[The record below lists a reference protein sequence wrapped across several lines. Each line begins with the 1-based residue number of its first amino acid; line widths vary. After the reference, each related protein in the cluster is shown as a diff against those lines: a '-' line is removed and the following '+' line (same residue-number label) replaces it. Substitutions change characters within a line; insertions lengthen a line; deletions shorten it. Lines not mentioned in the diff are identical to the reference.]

1 MYYLQVK
8 QLSHRYGQRVILDQ
22 IDMSIEQ
29 GQKIAL
35 VARNGMGKST
45 LLDLLMGNL
54 ECVSGDI
61 LRNKSIR
68 IGFLSQKFTADP
80 NTIVHDWIH
89 QHTMADED
97 YEERTHLTKVKK
109 IINKL
114 KLTKHLDQ
122 TIGSL
127 SWGEQKRLAL
137 AKVLMDEPDMLILDE
152 PTNHLDLDMIERL
165 EKFLRKST
173 MTLLMVTHDRYFLQR
188 VCTQIIELE
197 RGKLY
202 HYSGNYSFYL
212 TKKAER
218 LQQDQ
223 KNTHIMKQ
231 LYRRE
236 LAWVK
241 KAPRA
246 RESKSRKR
254 SEEFYALQDQYHA
267 KKYALEQS
275 KQKIVIAS
283 TDTNE
288 TERLGSKIIVMSHVY
303 KSFGLRHFEWSDSG
317 IEKSFIVW
325 EDDKRSLDKLEM
337 TKNSKLSEW
346 SVHEKVILSDFSH
359 EFRQGERI
367 GILGKNGVGK
377 SSFLHILEWT
387 LAIDKGRIERADNL
401 RLSHYSQH
409 MTFPEHIR
417 VIEYARSI
425 ADYMTIGKEKIST
438 TKLLE
443 RFLFT
448 PVQQQSR
455 VHDLSGGE
463 QRRLCLLVALMRK
476 PNFLI
481 LDEPTNDL
489 DIDTLTALEDF
500 LLSYE
505 WCLIVISHDRY
516 FIDKIADR
524 IFFFEWGGRVID
536 FQGWYTAF
544 SKRRQSDL
552 RSSAGQGSM
561 TVKQSGSKKSKE
573 QNVLMH
579 EGQGESII
587 PPRKNLSYHEK
598 REFELLIEQ
607 IAQGEKRKDEINTIF
622 QTQELSHDVIK
633 SLGQELHTL
642 VTDLQAKE
650 ERWMELSERV

>member
-61 LRNKSIR
+61 VRNKSIR
-68 IGFLSQKFTADP
+68 VGFLSQKFTVDP
-80 NTIVHDWIH
+80 KTIVHDRIH
-89 QHTMADED
+89 QHTMADEE
-97 YEERTHLTKVKK
+97 YEEWIHLTKVKK

-165 EKFLRKST
+165 EKFLRTSA

-197 RGKLY
+197 RGHLY
-202 HYSGNYSFYL
+202 FYPGNYSSYL
-212 TKKAER
+212 TKKEER
-218 LQQDQ
+218 LEQDH

-241 KAPRA
+241 KDPRA

-254 SEEFYALQDQYHA
+254 SADFYALQDAYHA
-267 KKYALEQS
+267 KKESLAHASKTIDIVQS
-275 KQKIVIAS
+275 
-283 TDTNE
+283 DTNAIPQ
-288 TERLGSKIIVMSHVY
+288 LGTKIMVLSHVS
-303 KSFGLRHFEWSDSG
+303 KSFD
-317 IEKSFIVW
+317 
-325 EDDKRSLDKLEM
+325 
-337 TKNSKLSEW
+337 
-346 SVHEKVILSDFSH
+346 EKVILSDFSH
-359 EFRQGERI
+359 EFRHGERI

-377 SSFLHILEWT
+377 STFLNILT
-387 LAIDKGRIERADNL
+387 DAVAIDKGRIERADNL
-401 RLSHYSQH
+401 RIGYYSQQ
-409 MTFPEHIR
+409 MQFPEHVR
-417 VIEYARSI
+417 VIEYAKSV
-425 ADYMTIGKEKIST
+425 ADYMMVGKEKVST
-438 TKLLE
+438 AKLLE

-448 PVQQQSR
+448 PAQQQSR

-463 QRRLCLLVALMRK
+463 QRRLFLLTTLMRV

-500 LLSYE
+500 LVSYQ

-524 IFFFEWGGRVID
+524 IFFFEGGGKVTD
-536 FQGWYTAF
+536 FQGWYTMWV
-544 SKRRQSDL
+544 SRENRVNREKRENR
-552 RSSAGQGSM
+552 
-561 TVKQSGSKKSKE
+561 VKWHSTETKKVSFHDAE
-573 QNVLMH
+573 
-579 EGQGESII
+579 GESII
-587 PPRKNLSYHEK
+587 PARKNLTYNEK
-598 REFELLIEQ
+598 REFESLIDQ
-607 IAQGEKRKDEINTIF
+607 IATGERRKDEINTIF

-633 SLGQELHTL
+633 SLGKELHTL
-642 VTDLQAKE
+642 VHDLQMKE
-650 ERWMELSERV
+650 ERWLELSERV